1 MADNY
6 EREDMFDLK
15 IVNGTVID
23 GSGGAAQ
30 QLNIAVQDGKIV
42 AIGECAGAAREEI
55 DAAGAIV
62 TPGFVDVHT
71 HYDGQISWDEE
82 LKPSVN
88 HGVTTA
94 VLGNCGV
101 GFAPCRASDRDALI
115 KLMEGVEDIPGT
127 ALHEGIQWN
136 WETFP
141 EYMDAI
147 DQQPHTIDF
156 AVLIPHDPV
165 RVYAMG
171 ERAVFD
177 QAATPEDIAR
187 MRDIVREA
195 MEAGAIGFSTGRSDV
210 HKTSEGEWTPAS
222 EASKDELV
230 GIATAFQGLDYG
242 VLQAVN
248 DFDMVRPEDNFD
260 KEFELMEA
268 YFRASG
274 GRPGSMSLMQ
284 RDFAPDDWLKIIAR
298 SEALNADGLDI
309 SLQVAPRAIGVFNGL
324 NCTFHPLMAH
334 PSYIQIR
341 EKSLAER
348 VAIMRDPEFR
358 AQLLSEQSVPLA
370 GPGSPVPPLV
380 DLMIAQYPQ
389 LAEKMFTLELD
400 GKVDYEQGNA
410 TSIAGMARAEGVS
423 LWEKT
428 YDLLLEDEGRALIY
442 YPVYNYTEMNYDNV
456 YTMLQHPKALPGLSD
471 GGAHVGTICDASFP
485 TYLLSY
491 WTRDRADKNRPSIK
505 LERAIQMLTADGA
518 DYLGLNDRG
527 RLAVGLRAD
536 INIIDYPNL
545 SLGVPQMVQDLPAGG
560 QRLLQPVSGYKATF
574 VAGQQVVKDDVVQSA
589 RPGRLVR
596 SGKAQRC
603 AA

>member
-1 MADNY
+1 MY
-6 EREDMFDLK
+6 DLK
-15 IVNGTVID
+15 IVNGTIVD
-23 GSGGAAQ
+23 GSGEAPR
-30 QLNIAVQDGKIV
+30 QLNIAVKDGIIV
-42 AIGECAGAAREEI
+42 EIGACQGDAIEVCDAQGAL
-55 DAAGAIV
+55 V

-101 GFAPCRASDRDALI
+101 GFAPCRADDRDALI

-127 ALHEGIQWN
+127 ALHEGISWD

-147 DQQPHTIDF
+147 DKKPHTIDF

-177 QAATPEDIAR
+177 EPANEQDIAK
-187 MRDIVREA
+187 MHDIVYEA
-195 MEAGAIGFSTGRSDV
+195 IQAGAVGFSTGRSDV
-210 HKTSEGEWTPAS
+210 HKTSDGEWTPAS
-222 EASKDELV
+222 EASKEELV
-230 GIATAFQGLDYG
+230 GIAAAFKDLDYG

-248 DFDMVRPEDNFD
+248 DFDMVRPEDNFE

-284 RDFAPDDWLKIIAR
+284 RDFVPDDWMKIIKR
-298 SEALNADGLDI
+298 SEELNADGLNI

-334 PSYIQIR
+334 PSYIAIR
-341 EKSLAER
+341 EKPLAER
-348 VAIMRDPEFR
+348 VAIMQDPKFK
-358 AQLLSEQSVPLA
+358 AQILTEESVPLA

-380 DLMIAQYPQ
+380 DMMIVQFPQ
-389 LAEKMFTLELD
+389 LAEKMFKLELN
-400 GKVDYEQGNA
+400 GKVDYEQGNES
-410 TSIAGMARAEGVS
+410 SIAGMARAEGKT

-428 YDLLLEDEGRALIY
+428 YEILLEDDGKALIY

-491 WTRDRADKNRPSIK
+491 WARDRARKELPGIK

-518 DYLGLNDRG
+518 DYLGLQDRG
-527 RLAVGLRAD
+527 RLQVGMRAD
-536 INIIDYPNL
+536 INIIDYDNL
-545 SLGVPQMVQDLPAGG
+545 SLGVPEMVQDLPAGG
-560 QRLLQPVSGYKATF
+560 QRLLQPVSGYKATY
-574 VAGQQVVKDDVVQSA
+574 VAGQQVVKDDEVLAA

-596 SGKAQRC
+596 LNHQRKA
-603 AA
+603 A